1 MKKERKNVSLSS
13 ADVFSFRVS
22 FFVVHFS
29 FSPLLLCF
37 VAVENYSFSK
47 SHGPHGEKRTFQA
60 RGTLLSYKERGGLKK
75 ESQSL
80 CCVGARSP
88 LRETQAPLSL
98 SPSPKRGRSRTTH
111 VASE

>member
-47 SHGPHGEKRTFQA
+47 SHGTHGIKEPFKSGGHYFRTR
-60 RGTLLSYKERGGLKK
+60 RGAG
-75 ESQSL
+75 
-80 CCVGARSP
+80 
-88 LRETQAPLSL
+88 
-98 SPSPKRGRSRTTH
+98 
-111 VASE
+111 